1 MVDVPLSKDMTVDP
15 KNIDEAVENARD
27 EISQDDFESLMSE
40 MKSLTVEE
48 LITKLN
54 SVKEETM
61 ISEGGDILEDLLFQ
75 LVEYTLIQK
84 EIYNQFEEEEEE

>member
-1 MVDVPLSKDMTVDP
+1 MVNVPFSKDMDVDP

-84 EIYNQFEEEEEE
+84 EIYNQLEEEEEE